1 MSIRLQVSLPLGRGK
16 EVVACTPNMTLGDV
30 LAEVCKRRQLDP
42 AAHALAQ
49 QQRGRSN
56 KLDSSLTL
64 RTAGPSESAKGTSLP
79 SSVPR
84 PMGCLRM

>member
-42 AAHALAQ
+42 SAHALAQ

-64 RTAGPSESAKGTSLP
+64 RTAGQLSHVELV
-79 SSVPR
+79 SSTP
-84 PMGCLRM
+84 P